1 MSGQRASLLLT
12 CLALLPYGPAAAQ
25 PPAAGPNVPD
35 KPAPA
40 RTDRYG
46 QALPEGVLAR
56 LGARKGERGLF
67 TPLLVLS
74 ADGTVLAESGVDPTV
89 RLWDVGSGRELRQ
102 LPGHPD
108 GVKALALSP
117 DGKAVAVVGSFAPPV
132 VWDAATGKEVCRC
145 AGGRNEQQWNLL
157 AFSPDGKSLVAASWH
172 QEGPLPLWDART
184 GKLVRR
190 FARSGRR
197 LGGVSHLAFSAA
209 GDTLACAGRRVWC
222 WETATGKE
230 LALSPESERRVACF
244 GLSARG
250 ALLTVESAGDALLLR
265 EAATGKEA
273 GRLRRAAYAHGAL
286 VCPDGQALVWGEEK
300 RDLLLWDGATGKV
313 LVRSKAEGGLP
324 HGPNVALSRDGKVL
338 VLRAPD
344 YGLRVWDVAA
354 GKERRQ
360 FGGPQ
365 EVFGGTV
372 GFAPGGD
379 VLAVSAGA
387 ARWWDR
393 ATGNERRQLAL
404 PRPQWMSPTALSAD
418 ARLLALVA
426 DKRQEGQVR
435 VWDLA
440 AGKEIHRCGAK
451 DASPGALAFSP
462 DGRTLAV
469 TDGEAVRLW
478 SLTAGREGPRFEVGT
493 LGTYPA
499 RVAFSPDGKALATMK
514 FPGQVRL
521 WEAGTGKE
529 RRVLEEKREE
539 GGPGAVDLDK
549 MHRPCVAFSP
559 DGTLVAGAGQDQRV
573 VLWGAATGRQ
583 LRRCEPSPGVEAL
596 AFTPDGH
603 SLLSGGHDGLV
614 CLWEVAT
621 GKLRRHW
628 PTVAV
633 LSGHAATLAPDGRSL
648 VVLASEGVEV
658 WDLTALGP
666 GAPPAR
672 LAAGEADAL
681 WRDLGSDDAA
691 LAHRAVWRLASAP
704 ASALPLLRGRLRPAA
719 AAESKQVARW
729 IADLDHAEFPVRER
743 ASAELGRAGGSAEPA
758 LRQALA
764 SAETRASVERRRRLE
779 RALREV
785 RWAARAEL
793 RAVEVLD
800 LIGAPETRP
809 LLEALAKG
817 APEAALTR
825 EAKRSLLRPAGRSA
839 PRP

>member
-1 MSGQRASLLLT
+1 MSGCRASLLLAW
-12 CLALLPYGPAAAQ
+12 LALLSGVT
-25 PPAAGPNVPD
+25 AAGPNGPD
-35 KPAPA
+35 KPPPA

-46 QALPEGVLAR
+46 QALPDGVLER

-67 TPLLVLS
+67 TPLLALS
-74 ADGTVLAESGVDPTV
+74 ADGAVLAESGVDHTV
-89 RLWDVGSGRELRQ
+89 RVWDVGSGRELRQ

-117 DGKAVAVVGSFAPPV
+117 DGKTVAVVGSFTPPV
-132 VWDAATGKEVCRC
+132 VWDVATGKEVCRC
-145 AGGRNEQQWNLL
+145 TGARNEPQWSLL
-157 AFSPDGKSLVAASWH
+157 AFSPDGKALVAASWH
-172 QEGPLPLWDART
+172 QDGPLPLWDART
-184 GKLVRR
+184 GRLVRR

-197 LGGVSHLAFSAA
+197 PEGVAHLAFSAA
-209 GDTLACAGRRVWC
+209 GDTLACAGRRLWC

-230 LALSPESERRVACF
+230 LALPPEAERPVACF
-244 GLSARG
+244 ALSARG
-250 ALLTVESAGDALLLR
+250 ALLSVEGDGDALLLR

-273 GRLRRAAYAHGAL
+273 GRLRRAAYVHGAL
-286 VCPDGQALVWGEEK
+286 VCPDGKALVWGEEK
-300 RDLLLWDGATGKV
+300 RDLLLWDAATGKV

-324 HGPNVALSRDGKVL
+324 RGPNVALSRDGKVL

-354 GKERRQ
+354 GKELRQ

-365 EVFGGTV
+365 EVYAGTV
-372 GFAPGGD
+372 GFAPGGQ

-393 ATGNERRQLAL
+393 ATGNERRQLPL

-418 ARLLALVA
+418 ARLLAWVA
-426 DKRQEGQVR
+426 GKSEGGQVR
-435 VWDLA
+435 VWDLVG
-440 AGKEIHRCGAK
+440 GKEVRRFGAK
-451 DASPGALAFSP
+451 DTSPGALAFSP

-478 SLTAGREGPRFEVGT
+478 SLPTGREGPRVAAGT
-493 LGTYPA
+493 LGPYPA
-499 RVAFSPDGKALATMK
+499 RAAFSPEGQVLATMK

-521 WEAGTGKE
+521 WEAGTG
-529 RRVLEEKREE
+529 
-539 GGPGAVDLDK
+539 GGQRLLQQKHEADGPATGDIDK

-559 DGTLVAGAGQDQRV
+559 DGTLVAGAGQGQRV
-573 VLWGAATGRQ
+573 VLWEAATGRQ
-583 LRRCEPSPGVEAL
+583 LRLCEPSPGVEAL

-621 GKLRRHW
+621 GKLRRQW

-633 LSGHAATLAPDGRSL
+633 FAGHAAALAPDGRSL

-658 WDLTALGP
+658 WDLTGVGS
-666 GAPPAR
+666 GAPAR
-672 LAAGEADAL
+672 LTAQEAEAF

-691 LAHRAVWRLASAP
+691 LAHRAAWRLASAP
-704 ASALPLLRGRLRPAA
+704 ASALPLLRDRLRPAA
-719 AAESKQVARW
+719 APEPKQVARW
-729 IADLDHAEFPVRER
+729 VAELDHPDFPVRER
-743 ASAELGRAGGSAEPA
+743 ASAALGRAGAAAEPA

-764 SAETRASVERRRRLE
+764 AEGARASVERRRRLE

-785 RWAARAEL
+785 LWSARAEL

-800 LIGAPETRP
+800 LTGAPAARP

-825 EAKRSLLRPAGRSA
+825 EAKRSLLRPAR
-839 PRP
+839 RP